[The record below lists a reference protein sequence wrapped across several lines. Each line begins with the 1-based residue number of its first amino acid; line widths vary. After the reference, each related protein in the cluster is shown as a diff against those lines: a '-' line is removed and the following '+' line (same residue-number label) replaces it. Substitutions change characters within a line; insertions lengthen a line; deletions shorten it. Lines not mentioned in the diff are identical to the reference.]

1 MKQNMNN
8 DEESFKVSGSEIVE
22 KIKQIIKEGNAR
34 RIIIKNEKGDTV
46 MEFPVTAGV
55 LGIVIAP
62 ILAAV
67 GAIAALVTNA
77 TIIVVKKK
85 NSNEK

>member
-1 MKQNMNN
+1 MKEDN
-8 DEESFKVSGSEIVE
+8 EESFKVSGSEIVE

-55 LGIVIAP
+55 IGIVIAP

-67 GAIAALVTNA
+67 GAIAALMTNA

-85 NSNEK
+85 NGDEK